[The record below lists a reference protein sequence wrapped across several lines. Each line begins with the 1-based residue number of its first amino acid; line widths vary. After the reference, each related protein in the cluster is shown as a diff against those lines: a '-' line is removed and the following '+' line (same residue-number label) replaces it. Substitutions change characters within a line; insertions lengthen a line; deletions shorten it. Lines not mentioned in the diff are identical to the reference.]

1 MREII
6 RCEIEKARQY
16 FFNNKNSFTIS
27 EDRAFS
33 HVILKYFFDVEYD
46 DQSDLV
52 TDGSND
58 GGIDFVYYDDEDAK
72 VIACQ
77 SKCTINLDYNTIINE
92 LDKMCSTTTN
102 FSQGNTGIYNDRL
115 KLILQN
121 SLDRLP
127 DENTGNIEYNI
138 FTTADVDVTAALKK
152 IAITTHAFSPDAVTI
167 YTENDIEK
175 KIQSAQ
181 ESLQTISSD
190 KIKIDYPKNI
200 LHYESNVFNGIMVN
214 ALSTSIVALYNKYAS
229 KGLFDLNIRK
239 YIKNTMVDSGIKKT
253 LDNDRDDFW
262 FLNNGIIIACN
273 SFDIDGD
280 IVKLYD
286 FSVVNGGQTTTL
298 IGNYKGKNKDEFYI
312 PCKIVEQKNDNHHI
326 EFFTKIAE
334 ATNSQKPIYARDLKS
349 TAPEMLRL
357 ARWLDDEDVYL
368 EIKRGVKPKRKY
380 KYSIKNDEL
389 AQLILSMV
397 EQRPGTS
404 RSGKKVVFER
414 NDIYNRIF
422 RVNYD
427 KNLDKKNFL
436 LDLIDLYDRY
446 YQIEKG
452 FKHGGLSELQTEI
465 LKNGKQIIF
474 ALLGVVYRLANN
486 DITERELTSD
496 PKTIRMIS
504 FTYGRFI
511 SNYSNDDLDKKLQG
525 LIYVI
530 IKIIS
535 ESYQIAYNNKLVTSV
550 SNYFKTDL
558 KYYENIL
565 KSFVEYLPMTIGDEI
580 KKQMI
585 IFKRNN

>member
-1 MREII
+1 
-6 RCEIEKARQY
+6 
-16 FFNNKNSFTIS
+16 
-27 EDRAFS
+27 
-33 HVILKYFFDVEYD
+33 
-46 DQSDLV
+46 
-52 TDGSND
+52 
-58 GGIDFVYYDDEDAK
+58 
-72 VIACQ
+72 
-77 SKCTINLDYNTIINE
+77 
-92 LDKMCSTTTN
+92 
-102 FSQGNTGIYNDRL
+102 
-115 KLILQN
+115 
-121 SLDRLP
+121 
-127 DENTGNIEYNI
+127 
-138 FTTADVDVTAALKK
+138 
-152 IAITTHAFSPDAVTI
+152 
-167 YTENDIEK
+167 
-175 KIQSAQ
+175 
-181 ESLQTISSD
+181 
-190 KIKIDYPKNI
+190 
-200 LHYESNVFNGIMVN
+200 MVN
-214 ALSTSIVALYNKYAS
+214 ALSTSIVALYNKYAG

-273 SFDIDGD
+273 SFDVDGD

-298 IGNYKGKNKDEFYI
+298 IGTYKGKNKDQFYI

-368 EIKRGVKPKRKY
+368 EIKRGMKPKRKY

-446 YQIEKG
+446 HQIEKG
-452 FKHGGLSELQTEI
+452 FKRGGLSELQTEI

-486 DITERELTSD
+486 DITEKDLTSD
-496 PKTIRMIS
+496 PKAIRMIP
-504 FTYGRFI
+504 FTYGCFI

-585 IFKRNN
+585 IFKRNS